1 MEAIYSGKEVE
12 KYKLLPAKNYI
23 LFDRSHL
30 QQVAPEEIYR
40 TPVKL
45 LYQTI
50 SKYLKVAIDTSGS
63 LSTNSAN
70 IIIPKL
76 ENIDI
81 YSLLGLLNSDLYSY
95 LHLKLFG
102 GVNKIAKE
110 NLMALPLPRLTQRQN
125 ETLKNLVL
133 KTMDTGDDSQAQNYI
148 NEEIFDLS
156 VEQVQFISR
165 AMS

>member
-1 MEAIYSGKEVE
+1 
-12 KYKLLPAKNYI
+12 
-23 LFDRSHL
+23 
-30 QQVAPEEIYR
+30 
-40 TPVKL
+40 
-45 LYQTI
+45 
-50 SKYLKVAIDTSGS
+50 LKVAIDTSGS

-76 ENIDI
+76 ENIDV

-110 NLMALPLPRLTQRQN
+110 NLMALPLPKLTQKQN

-133 KTMDTGDDSQAQNYI
+133 KAMDTGDDSEVQNYI
-148 NEEIFDLS
+148 NQEIFDIS
-156 VEQVQFISR
+156 MEQVHFITR
-165 AMS
+165 AIS